1 MTTAPTAA
9 AEASALLKK
18 PWIRVLI
25 NAGGAALLWG
35 SWAAFVHR
43 DFPLPVLLKAAF
55 TQAFI
60 SAFFTTLGASVLEA
74 LFARFRDPVRVPV
87 AALGTFTFIF
97 TSVITL
103 HHWSGTPNILFTV
116 APTMALS
123 FFYCFGYALS
133 LKKIA
138 RSSGLVEQGRVN

>member
-1 MTTAPTAA
+1 MTTSPAA
-9 AEASALLKK
+9 AVAANDLLKK

-43 DFPLPVLLKAAF
+43 DFPLPVLLQAAL

-74 LFARFRDPVRVPV
+74 LFARFQDPLRVPV

-97 TSVITL
+97 SSVITL
-103 HHWSGTPNILFTV
+103 HHWSGTPNIFYTI

-123 FFYCFGYALS
+123 FFYCFGYTLS
-133 LKKIA
+133 LKKLA
-138 RSSGLVEQGRVN
+138 NSSIPVEQGSAS